1 MPQPLAPLNQAR
13 LVLASASPRRA
24 MLLEQIGVGFEVAP
38 SAVEEVVAADMTPGE
53 VVESLSHQKAS
64 DVAIS
69 RPEVDLVL
77 GADTV
82 VVSEGRIL
90 GKPVDSE
97 DASRMLRALSGRWHQ
112 VFTGFTLVSPKTGRT
127 VSGFTVSDVRFREL
141 TEAEIA
147 AYVATGE
154 PLDKAGAY
162 GIQERGAL
170 LVAEIR
176 GDYSNI
182 VGLPLPAVAAAWREL
197 GWSAL

>member
-38 SAVEEVVAADMTPGE
+38 SSVEEVVAEDMTPGE
-53 VVESLSHQKAS
+53 VVESLSHQKAT
-64 DVAIS
+64 DVAMG

-90 GKPVDSE
+90 GKPVDAE
-97 DASRMLRALSGRWHQ
+97 DATRMLQALSGRWHQ

-176 GDYSNI
+176 GDYSHI

>member
-38 SAVEEVVAADMTPGE
+38 SAVEEVVAEDMTPGE

-97 DASRMLRALSGRWHQ
+97 DARRMLQALSGRWHQ

-154 PLDKAGAY
+154 PLDKAGGY

>member
-38 SAVEEVVAADMTPGE
+38 SAVEEVVAEDMTPGE

-64 DVAIS
+64 DVAMA

-97 DASRMLRALSGRWHQ
+97 DAKRMLQALSGRWHQ

-141 TEAEIA
+141 SEAEIA

>member
-38 SAVEEVVAADMTPGE
+38 SAVEEVVAEDMTPGE

-141 TEAEIA
+141 SDAEIA

>member
-38 SAVEEVVAADMTPGE
+38 SSVEEVVAEDMTPGE
-53 VVESLSHQKAS
+53 VVESLSHQKAT
-64 DVAIS
+64 DVAMG
-69 RPEVDLVL
+69 RPEADLVL

-97 DASRMLRALSGRWHQ
+97 DAARMLQALSGRWHQ

-141 TEAEIA
+141 TETEIA

>member
-1 MPQPLAPLNQAR
+1 MPQPLVPLNQAR

-38 SAVEEVVAADMTPGE
+38 SAVEEVVAEDMTPGE

-90 GKPVDSE
+90 GKPLDSE

-141 TEAEIA
+141 SEAEIA